1 MLFGKFLERRRLRRI
16 REDRAHSL
24 YISVVKQA
32 RQPVFFTDIG
42 VPDTQEGRYD
52 LIVLHAW
59 VLMRRLGT
67 MQEANRAEAKEL
79 GQTTFDVMFADLD
92 RNLRELGIT
101 DSGIGKRIKKLAE
114 AFYGRIFAYDQA
126 LAQDDDAFK
135 AALNRNLFR
144 DVQVSD
150 AQLSRMVAYTKGQMA
165 ALEQAQDADFLEG
178 RVNFEPAEKWL

>member
-101 DSGIGKRIKKLAE
+101 DSGIG
-114 AFYGRIFAYDQA
+114 
-126 LAQDDDAFK
+126 
-135 AALNRNLFR
+135 
-144 DVQVSD
+144 
-150 AQLSRMVAYTKGQMA
+150 
-165 ALEQAQDADFLEG
+165 
-178 RVNFEPAEKWL
+178 